1 MSEANR
7 RSPESADRAH
17 AFASGD
23 WVEGIRVHVHGHKI
37 DLRPL
42 SDGGWQAVVLDLPG
56 CAAEGDSMVEAVATV
71 AGAIAAWLETTEELE
86 RPSR

>member
-1 MSEANR
+1 MFMGTRLTSSRCPTA
-7 RSPESADRAH
+7 
-17 AFASGD
+17 G
-23 WVEGIRVHVHGHKI
+23 
-37 DLRPL
+37 
-42 SDGGWQAVVLDLPG
+42 QAVVPDLPG